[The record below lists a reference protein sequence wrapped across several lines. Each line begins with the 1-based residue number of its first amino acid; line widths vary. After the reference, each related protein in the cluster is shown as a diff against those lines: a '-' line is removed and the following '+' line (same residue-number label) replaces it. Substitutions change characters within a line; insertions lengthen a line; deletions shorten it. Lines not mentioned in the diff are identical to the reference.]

1 MVWMLT
7 GGVLTLFYT
16 ILLLYFRRKWD
27 RLKKDEVPAG
37 FSPKIRFSVIVP
49 ARNEEQNVASC
60 LQSIKSNDY
69 PASLYEIMVVDD
81 FSDDQTPQIVR
92 QEGVRLIQLK
102 DSVPDKL
109 NSYKKK
115 AIETGIAAAAGSY
128 IVTTD
133 ADSTVSPQW
142 LRTLAW
148 IIETK
153 AALFIAA
160 PVRMKFQKGFFQRF
174 QVLDFLSL
182 QAVTAAAASS
192 NTMSLCNGANLCY
205 SKKTFQEVGGFEG
218 IDKLASGDDLLLMH
232 KVSVSFPGR
241 LHYCLSESVIAETL
255 PEPTVRAFLQ
265 QRIRWASK
273 ALVYQDLR
281 IVGVLSLVYLIN
293 LFLLLLT
300 LGALIDKQLWSF
312 FFLFLGMKT
321 FFELVFLFPAAK
333 FFDQKKQLY
342 IFPLLQPFHIFYTV
356 VAGLLG
362 RRVRYE
368 WKGRRVR

>member
-1 MVWMLT
+1 MLT
-7 GGVLTLFYT
+7 GGILTLFYT

-60 LQSIKSNDY
+60 LKSIKSNDY

-241 LHYCLSESVIAETL
+241 LHYCLSESAIAETL